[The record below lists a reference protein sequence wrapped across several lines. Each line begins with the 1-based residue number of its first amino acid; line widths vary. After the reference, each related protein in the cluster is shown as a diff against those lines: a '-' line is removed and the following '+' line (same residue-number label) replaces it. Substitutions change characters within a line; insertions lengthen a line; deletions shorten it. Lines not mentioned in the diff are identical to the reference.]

1 MAFSLFRTEKTMLP
15 EKVKKLINEYD
26 MIKDGDRIVAGVSGG
41 ADSVCLF
48 HVLRLLREEIV
59 FSLCVVHV
67 HHMIRG
73 EEADRDEAFVRNLC
87 REYNVPCVV
96 RKIDVPAFADENGM
110 SVEEAGRVVR
120 RNEFARIASEKAG
133 SRIALAHH
141 MNDVAETVLFNMARG
156 SGIAGLVSLRPSRG
170 EYIRPLLG
178 LERREIEEWL
188 HENGFSY
195 CNDST
200 NADST
205 YSRNRIRHSILPELT
220 DHVNAQSVR
229 HICDISEEAGLI
241 EELLDEY
248 ADRCCAKYV
257 REGIS
262 GEIVIGRD
270 LFKEEKAVIAG
281 RVVRM
286 AIGLLAGTVKDIGRV
301 HIRSI
306 CELSVKENGKMVSL
320 PYGMCAESV
329 YGDVHIRLKGTEGTS
344 AKNTE
349 DLILQDE
356 TAVNR
361 ESGERAESG
370 SSRDG
375 GSDCVIIL
383 PETGK
388 KAEFG
393 KYIVS
398 SFLSDAK
405 GIGMDIGKTEN
416 MYTKKFD
423 YDKINGILKIRYRMA
438 GDYLVINPD
447 GRRKSLSDYFTDRK
461 VPRSERDRIPLLTCG
476 AEVLWVIG
484 LRSGESCRIDT
495 KTKTVLTV
503 SVEQYGG

>member
-96 RKIDVPAFADENGM
+96 RKIDVPA
-110 SVEEAGRVVR
+110 
-120 RNEFARIASEKAG
+120 
-133 SRIALAHH
+133 
-141 MNDVAETVLFNMARG
+141 
-156 SGIAGLVSLRPSRG
+156 GLVSLRPSRG

-220 DHVNAQSVR
+220 DHVNAQTVR

-461 VPRSERDRIPLLTCG
+461 VPRNERDRIPLLTCG

>member
-1 MAFSLFRTEKTMLP
+1 MLP

-220 DHVNAQSVR
+220 DHVNAQTVR

-375 GSDCVIIL
+375 GS
-383 PETGK
+383 GK
-388 KAEFG
+388 TAEFG

-398 SFLSDAK
+398 TFLSEAK
-405 GIGMDIGKTEN
+405 GSGMDIGKTEN
-416 MYTKKFD
+416 VYTKKFD

-461 VPRSERDRIPLLTCG
+461 VPRNERDRIPLLTCG

>member
-26 MIKDGDRIVAGVSGG
+26 MIKAGDRIVAGVSGG

-48 HVLRLLREEIV
+48 HVLRLLREEIG
-59 FSLCVVHV
+59 FSMCVVHV

-87 REYNVPCVV
+87 REYDVPCIV
-96 RKIDVPAFADENGM
+96 RKINVPAFADENGM

-120 RNEFARIASEKAG
+120 RKEFARIAAEKTG

-156 SGIAGLVSLRPSRG
+156 SGIAGLASLRPSRG

-220 DHVNAQSVR
+220 DYVNAQSVR

-241 EELLDEY
+241 EELIDAY
-248 ADRCCAKYV
+248 ADRCRAKYV
-257 REGIS
+257 REGSS
-262 GEIVIGRD
+262 GEIIIGRD

-286 AIGLLAGTVKDIGRV
+286 AIGFLAGTVKDIGRV
-301 HIRSI
+301 HIRSL
-306 CELSVKENGKMVSL
+306 CELSVKENGKMISL
-320 PYGMCAESV
+320 PYGMYAESV
-329 YGDVHIRLKGTEGTS
+329 YGDVHIRLKRTEEAP
-344 AKNTE
+344 AKNAE
-349 DLILQDE
+349 DLTLRDE
-356 TAVNR
+356 SAVNR
-361 ESGERAESG
+361 ESGERAEPG
-370 SSRDG
+370 NIRDEG
-375 GSDCVIIL
+375 ADCVTIL

-388 KAEFG
+388 TAEFG

-398 SFLSDAK
+398 TFLSDAK

-416 MYTKKFD
+416 MCTKKYD

-476 AEVLWVIG
+476 SEVLWVIG

>member
-1 MAFSLFRTEKTMLP
+1 MAFSLFRTEKIMLP

-26 MIKDGDRIVAGVSGG
+26 MIKAGDRIVAGVSGG

-48 HVLRLLREEIV
+48 HVLRMLREEIG

-87 REYNVPCVV
+87 REYDVPCVV
-96 RKIDVPAFADENGM
+96 SKINVPAFAVENGM

-120 RNEFARIASEKAG
+120 RKEFARIAAEKTG

-156 SGIAGLVSLRPSRG
+156 SGIAGLASLRPSRG

-195 CNDST
+195 CDDST

-220 DHVNAQSVR
+220 DHVNTQSVR

-241 EELLDEY
+241 EELLDAY
-248 ADRCCAKYV
+248 ADRCYTKYV
-257 REGIS
+257 REGS
-262 GEIVIGRD
+262 REIVIGRD

-281 RVVRM
+281 RIVRM
-286 AIGLLAGTVKDIGRV
+286 AVGSLAGTVKDIGRV
-301 HIRSI
+301 HIRSL
-306 CELSVKENGKMVSL
+306 CELPEKENGKMVSL
-320 PYGMCAESV
+320 PYGLCAESV
-329 YGDVHIRLKGTEGTS
+329 YGDVHIRLKRAEEGHAKS
-344 AKNTE
+344 AE
-349 DLILQDE
+349 DRNLQDVSN
-356 TAVNR
+356 VNR
-361 ESGERAESG
+361 ESGERCEPEP
-370 SSRDG
+370 SRDVCA
-375 GSDCVIIL
+375 DCVTIL

-388 KAEFG
+388 TAEFG

-398 SFLSDAK
+398 TFLSEAK
-405 GIGMDIGKTEN
+405 GSGMDIGKTEN
-416 MYTKKFD
+416 VYTKKFD

-447 GRRKSLSDYFTDRK
+447 GRRKSLSDFFTDRK

-476 AEVLWVIG
+476 TEVLWAIG

-495 KTKTVLTV
+495 TTKTVLTV

>member
-1 MAFSLFRTEKTMLP
+1 MPTYTTLLQSPFDQISP
-15 EKVKKLINEYD
+15 EDDN
-26 MIKDGDRIVAGVSGG
+26 
-41 ADSVCLF
+41 F
-48 HVLRLLREEIV
+48 
-59 FSLCVVHV
+59 
-67 HHMIRG
+67 
-73 EEADRDEAFVRNLC
+73 
-87 REYNVPCVV
+87 
-96 RKIDVPAFADENGM
+96 
-110 SVEEAGRVVR
+110 
-120 RNEFARIASEKAG
+120 
-133 SRIALAHH
+133 
-141 MNDVAETVLFNMARG
+141 
-156 SGIAGLVSLRPSRG
+156 
-170 EYIRPLLG
+170 
-178 LERREIEEWL
+178 
-188 HENGFSY
+188 
-195 CNDST
+195 
-200 NADST
+200 
-205 YSRNRIRHSILPELT
+205 
-220 DHVNAQSVR
+220 
-229 HICDISEEAGLI
+229 I